1 MLWLVRL
8 IACGLLASSAIAGSP
23 SFSTYMN
30 PIFPGDHPDP
40 TLSRFG
46 DDYYTTGSSFA
57 TSPVIWHSKDLV
69 HWEAV
74 SQPVSNSWP
83 LFGTGATDGVWGGHL
98 VFHGGKYWHFF
109 GHAARMFFV
118 TADSP
123 AGPWTTPRE
132 VACPASVP
140 GLGMD
145 NAIFIDDD
153 GSWYLLVKNGQSNN
167 WIVQLGENG
176 QPSGE
181 ILDLRWINPAPAYP
195 YSWAE
200 GPVMW
205 KRDGW
210 YYYSFAIHIYA
221 TQRVMRSRTL
231 TADQSE
237 WEYLGNLFNEN
248 DPKKGSS
255 LYSMPNHSSPA
266 VMAGDSTWWMISQSY
281 GTSEWQGLGRQG
293 LLSQIRYDAD
303 GKPVADF
310 PINEPAQAPALS
322 SGGIPWTVPRS
333 DFFDSDK
340 LNPEW
345 RLLGYS
351 PTSPWSLTARP
362 GWIRLTQ
369 QNQHGTVIKNDA
381 EHNYSL
387 ITRVDFE
394 PDDSGQEAGIRIM
407 TGKQTVSARL
417 FSAKDGGGAPLVVFA
432 FGTTRHEADNTAG
445 RTVWLKIVRVNH
457 SLTGYFSA
465 DGREWT
471 KVGEPVNVSTMDVQQ
486 PDYNAFTGN
495 HQGPYVI
502 GSKAADFDLYIY
514 RDAYTP
520 ILAECPASQNGT
532 SRAYSS
538 PAYVLDNLH
547 SGDWALYAGV
557 EFGGADTDY
566 PMIPDSVKF
575 TASSAGSGGTVEV
588 WLDSLDT
595 GEKIAECAVSGTGS
609 WKTFQVF
616 SAALNPVSGRH
627 DVYLK
632 FRGEGTAKLF
642 QLREFAFAP
651 KPANAVP
658 GAEPTGSR
666 QPERFGLS
674 QNFPNPF
681 NAATTIAFRL
691 PSEADVS
698 LKIFDLAGREAAT
711 LVEASRPAGEHEVNW
726 DATSI
731 SSGIYFY
738 RLKADGFADMK
749 KLVLVK

>member
-1 MLWLVRL
+1 MKPFSRALAFCWLAV
-8 IACGLLASSAIAGSP
+8 SAMAGSP

-57 TSPVIWHSKDLV
+57 TSPIIWHSKDLV
-69 HWEAV
+69 RWEAL
-74 SQPVSNSWP
+74 SRPVSNAWSM
-83 LFGTGATDGVWGGHL
+83 FGTGPSDGIWGGHL

-109 GHAARMFFV
+109 GRSGRMFFV

-123 AGPWTTPRE
+123 AGPWTNPRE

-145 NAIFIDDD
+145 NSIFIDDD
-153 GSWYLLVKNGQSNN
+153 DSWYLLVKNGQSNN
-167 WIVQLGENG
+167 WIVQLGDNG
-176 QPSGE
+176 QPAGE
-181 ILDLRWINPAPAYP
+181 ILNLCWINPAPAYP

-205 KRDGW
+205 KANGW

-231 TADQSE
+231 TDDEAE
-237 WEYLGNLFNEN
+237 WEFLGNLFNEN
-248 DPKKGSS
+248 DPKKGGAQFPS
-255 LYSMPNHSSPA
+255 PNHCSPA
-266 VMAGDSTWWMISQSY
+266 VMAGDSAWWVVSQSF
-281 GTSEWQGLGRQG
+281 GINEWQGLGRQG
-293 LLSQIRYDAD
+293 LLSRVRYDAD

-310 PINEPAQAPALS
+310 PINEPSAAPSLP

-333 DFFDSDK
+333 DFFDSDR

-345 RLLGYS
+345 RMLGYS
-351 PTSPWSLTARP
+351 PTSPYSLTARP

-387 ITRVDFE
+387 ITKVDFE
-394 PDDSGQEAGIRIM
+394 PENPDQEAGLRIM
-407 TGKQTVSARL
+407 TGIQTMSARL
-417 FSAKDGGGAPLVVFA
+417 FSALDGGDAPVICFA
-432 FGTTRHEADNTAG
+432 FGNTRHEADNTAG
-445 RTVWLKIVRVNH
+445 RVVWLKIVRVNH
-457 SLTGYFSA
+457 TLTGYFSA

-471 KVGEPVNVSTMDVQQ
+471 QVGEPVGVSTMDVQQ

-502 GSKAADFDLYIY
+502 GSKHADFDLYIY

-520 ILAECPASQNGT
+520 ILAECPANQFGT
-532 SRAYSS
+532 TRGYSS
-538 PAYVLDNLH
+538 PAFLLDNIH
-547 SGDWALYAGV
+547 EGDWALYAGV
-557 EFGGADTDY
+557 EFGGAGY
-566 PMIPDSVKF
+566 PMTPDSVKF

-595 GEKIAECAVSGTGS
+595 GEKIAECAVSGTGA

-616 SAALNPVSGRH
+616 SAPVNPVSGRH

-632 FRGEGTAKLF
+632 FRGAGTARLF
-642 QLREFAFAP
+642 QFREFVFTP

-666 QPERFGLS
+666 RPERFGLS

-691 PSEADVS
+691 PSKTDVS

-711 LVEASRPAGEHEVNW
+711 LVEDSRPAGEHEAVW
-726 DATSI
+726 DASAV

-738 RLKADGFADMK
+738 RLKADGFSDMK